1 MQALWMLAASALFA
15 LMGALIKF
23 STQYDASL
31 PQIVL
36 FRGFPSVIL
45 LLIWARMQRLPI
57 RPQRW
62 RPHLLRNTA
71 GVSSMWL
78 GFYALSL
85 LPLGTATSLG
95 YTSPLFIACWL
106 IWAGD
111 QRDAVRIFCVALGF
125 IGVIAVLR
133 PDLAGYPWQ
142 AALAGLASGA
152 LAAFAM
158 MQLRAMGQAGEAEWR
173 SVLIFSMVVTA
184 SSLLG
189 LAADGWSPLA
199 LPAWAMLLGVGVTGL
214 FGQLALT
221 RAFGAGSPLLTAAL
235 QYSTII
241 FAAFLG
247 IAFWDDVPDVIAW
260 AGMAC
265 IIATGLISVW
275 WTLRAARLEAI
286 AKAVVKVGG

>member
-36 FRGFPSVIL
+36 FRGVPSVVL
-45 LLIWARMQRLPI
+45 LLIWARMQRL
-57 RPQRW
+57 
-62 RPHLLRNTA
+62 
-71 GVSSMWL
+71 SMWL
-78 GFYALSL
+78 GFYALSQ

-125 IGVIAVLR
+125 AGVIAVLR
-133 PDLAGYPWQ
+133 PDVAGTPWQ
-142 AALAGLASGA
+142 AALAGLTSGA

-173 SVLIFSMVVTA
+173 SVLIFSMVP
-184 SSLLG
+184 
-189 LAADGWSPLA
+189 W
-199 LPAWAMLLGVGVTGL
+199 
-214 FGQLALT
+214 
-221 RAFGAGSPLLTAAL
+221 
-235 QYSTII
+235 
-241 FAAFLG
+241 
-247 IAFWDDVPDVIAW
+247 
-260 AGMAC
+260 
-265 IIATGLISVW
+265 
-275 WTLRAARLEAI
+275 
-286 AKAVVKVGG
+286 